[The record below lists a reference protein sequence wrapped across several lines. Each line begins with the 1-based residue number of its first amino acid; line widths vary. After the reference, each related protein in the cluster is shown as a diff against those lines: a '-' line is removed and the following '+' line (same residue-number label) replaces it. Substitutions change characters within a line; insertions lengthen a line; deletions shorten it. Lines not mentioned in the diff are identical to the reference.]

1 MAYSSKSTTGMQIS
15 FPDVCKV
22 PAPPA
27 PFVPAPLPNIGSSRR
42 PAAAAPS
49 SAIKLGQSR
58 TKMNAAHQ
66 KLQALAASAS
76 PQQWQ
81 DLLEEY
87 VLAAVETY
95 KSLHGA

>member
-1 MAYSSKSTTGMQIS
+1 MAYFSKSRTGMQVS
-15 FPDVCKV
+15 FPNVCKT

-27 PFVPAPLPNIGSSRR
+27 PFAPAPLPNTGSSRR
-42 PAAAAPS
+42 PAGAAPS
-49 SAIKLGQSR
+49 STIKLGQSR
-58 TKMNAAHQ
+58 TKMNATHQ
-66 KLQALAASAS
+66 KLQALAAGAS

-87 VLAAVETY
+87 VLAAVEAY

>member
-1 MAYSSKSTTGMQIS
+1 MPYSSKSMTGMQVS
-15 FPDVCKV
+15 FPNVSKM

-27 PFVPAPLPNIGSSRR
+27 PFVPTPLPNIGSSRR
-42 PAAAAPS
+42 PAGAAPS
-49 SAIKLGQSR
+49 SPIKLGQSR

-66 KLQALAASAS
+66 KLQALAAGAS